1 MKPFVILD
9 NWHGAQPATRF
20 EAALERSGLP
30 VALYRTNHDEF
41 PASTQA
47 CGVFVGPSRSGAYED
62 DAWIRQEHEVLRR
75 FAQAGVPMLGLCFGS
90 QVLASAL
97 LGPEQV
103 FKRGN
108 RETGYAEIEFTP
120 EGRVDR
126 LTQAFPSE
134 VRTFHWHGDEV
145 RADHPDA
152 VVLARNA
159 ACGNQLWRWRHGP
172 VWGIQPHPE
181 MNREQICEFLE
192 NNREWFLSEG
202 KDVDTMIRNSEDNE
216 QFGTVFDRFLSIVLE
231 YASGDSAVQ
240 PQPT

>member
-108 RETGYAEIEFTP
+108 RETGCAEIEFTP
-120 EGRVDR
+120 AGPVGR
-126 LTQAFPSE
+126 LTKACPSE
-134 VRTFHWHGDEV
+134 VNTFHWHP
-145 RADHPDA
+145 R
-152 VVLARNA
+152 
-159 ACGNQLWRWRHGP
+159 
-172 VWGIQPHPE
+172 PHPE